1 MDDRACGERAHL
13 QRLRKGATVREVQAV
28 PHSGRSAAA
37 ADVATHAPAAGTA
50 RRAPP
55 EHDAISRR
63 KRRDPATD
71 LFHDARSFVAQ
82 QDRQPVCPAGL
93 DDVKIA
99 VADPTRFDPDE
110 HFAFARR
117 VDLDLFEVEAAD
129 LTQDDAAIHAASR
142 SRATV
147 PPISARVKSVSAAN
161 CWSTASTPGW
171 PPTASP

>member
-1 MDDRACGERAHL
+1 ME
-13 QRLRKGATVREVQAV
+13 AV
-28 PHSGRSAAA
+28 PHSGRSAAT
-37 ADVATHAPAAGTA
+37 ADVTTRAPAAGTA

-63 KRRDPATD
+63 KRGDAAAD
-71 LFHDARSFVAQ
+71 VFHDPGSFVAQ
-82 QDRQPVCPAGL
+82 QDRQPVCPARL
-93 DDVKIA
+93 DDVEIA

-110 HFAFARR
+110 HFALARR
-117 VDLDLFEVEAAD
+117 VDLDLLEVETAD
-129 LTQDDAAIHAASR
+129 LAQDDAAIHAASR

-147 PPISARVKSVSAAN
+147 PPISASVKSISAAN

>member
-1 MDDRACGERAHL
+1 MQAA
-13 QRLRKGATVREVQAV
+13 LR
-28 PHSGRSAAA
+28 SGGSSAAA
-37 ADVATHAPAAGTA
+37 NVATHAPAAGAA

-63 KRRDPATD
+63 KRRDPAAD
-71 LFHDARSFVAQ
+71 LFNDTCSLVAEQ
-82 QDRQPVCPAGL
+82 HRQPVCPPCL

-99 VADPTRFDPDE
+99 VADPAGFDPDE
-110 HFAFARR
+110 HLALARR
-117 VDLDLFEVEAAD
+117 VDLDLLEVETAD
-129 LTQDDAAIHAASR
+129 LAQDDAAIHAASR

-161 CWSTASTPGW
+161 CCTTASTPDW